1 MMDKAYARRRAYGKV
16 GVAEFAGKQREGPW
30 MNEPPTSETGIAPPR
45 QLPWLHAVFSVVA
58 GGLLYAPLLHLGDG
72 GVRTLMDLGAGW
84 AFASLVLLMLLAL
97 ASVLLIVADRV
108 SWIRLLSVDM
118 LVLVALLPVVLGVVV
133 RWEVPAAGVAGFA
146 WGFWAAI
153 VLVLLRLPLSVWIRM
168 HAARAQASMRG
179 SSTPGA

>member
-1 MMDKAYARRRAYGKV
+1 
-16 GVAEFAGKQREGPW
+16 
-30 MNEPPTSETGIAPPR
+30 MNEPSTSTLNTAPPR
-45 QLPWLHAVFSVVA
+45 QLPWLHAVFSLVA
-58 GGLLYAPLLHLGDG
+58 AGLLYAPLLHLGDG
-72 GVRTLMDLGAGW
+72 GVLTLMDLGASW
-84 AFASLVLLMLLAL
+84 ALASLVLLMLLAL
-97 ASVLLIVADRV
+97 ASVLLMVADRV

-168 HAARAQASMRG
+168 HAARAQGTARG
-179 SSTPGA
+179 DR